1 MPTNSFDIVSQIDL
15 QEVNNAVHQA
25 SKEIRTRYDLKS
37 TKSSIELDE
46 AESKIVVRAPDD
58 FSRRSVVEILE
69 QKLVRRKVPLKGLVH
84 AEPQPSA
91 GSSLVQEIR
100 LQQGIP
106 IEKAREIVKLI
117 KNAKLK
123 VQSSIQGDQVRVSG
137 KKRDDLQNV
146 MAMVKEKDFD
156 IHLEFTNYRTN

>member
-1 MPTNSFDIVSQIDL
+1 MPTNSFDIVSQINL

-37 TKSSIELDE
+37 SNSSIE
-46 AESKIVVRAPDD
+46 
-58 FSRRSVVEILE
+58 LE